1 MQTKGEMMMAG
12 QSQAY
17 DDIDASNPVRI
28 ILCADDFALTYGVS
42 RAILEL
48 LEKGA
53 ISATGAMTNRPH
65 WPRLAQELM
74 GFSGKADLG
83 LHFNLTCAEPLS
95 DMPVVAPAGRLPTL
109 RDLARKALVSSQAR
123 AEIATEVGR
132 QLDAFEQHAGRPP
145 DFVDGHQHVH
155 VLPGVRRAV
164 LDAVASRYRKGTVYL
179 RNPADRLAA
188 IRARGVAVNKALVI
202 AGLATGFAEAAK
214 RRGIPV
220 NDGFSGASP
229 FDPARNFAEDF
240 EGFLMMPGKRHLVM
254 CHPGHID
261 SELAGLDPVTA
272 TRPLEYAFFAFQ
284 ASKSRFLPSR
294 FTDFASF

>member
-1 MQTKGEMMMAG
+1 MTGLE
-12 QSQAY
+12 SSRNE
-17 DDIDASNPVRI
+17 ISTPVKI
-28 ILCADDFALTYGVS
+28 ILCADDFALTDGVS

-74 GFSGKADLG
+74 AFSGRADLG
-83 LHFNLTCAEPLS
+83 LHLDLTCAEPLS
-95 DMPVVAPAGRLPTL
+95 QMPVLAPSGRLPTL
-109 RDLARKALVSSQAR
+109 SDLARKALMSSQAR
-123 AEIATEVGR
+123 AEIAVEVAH
-132 QLDAFEQHAGRPP
+132 QLNAFEQHAGRAP

-164 LDAVASRYRKGTVYL
+164 LDEVARRYPKGTVYL

-188 IRARGVAVNKALVI
+188 IRAREVAVNKAMMI
-202 AGLATGFAEAAK
+202 AGLATGFAKAAK

-229 FDPARNFAEDF
+229 FDPARDYAEDF
-240 EGFLMMPGKRHLVM
+240 EQFLIQPGKRHLVM

-261 SELAGLDPVTA
+261 SEHSGLDPVTA
-272 TRPLEYAFFAFQ
+272 TRPLEYAFFAFH
-284 ASKSRFLPSR
+284 ASKSRFLLSR
-294 FTDFASF
+294 FADFGGF